1 MQTVLD
7 ADHHSSLVARF
18 RQLRPDLDRAWG
30 TMTAG
35 QMVCHLGD
43 QLKVA
48 LGQMEGTDRG
58 NVLSRTLGKWFV
70 LYVPIPP
77 PKGKIQTV
85 PEMLTSK
92 PTKWPEDTAAVESLL
107 SRFAEGAKCYPHPVF
122 GPLSRQQWGILIAKH
137 LDHHLRQFG
146 V

>member
-7 ADHHSSLVARF
+7 TDYYSSLVARF
-18 RQLRPDLDRAWG
+18 RKLTPDLERVWG

-43 QLKVA
+43 QLKVT
-48 LGQMEGTDRG
+48 LGEAEGTDRS
-58 NVLSRTLGKWFV
+58 NALSRTLGKWFV
-70 LYVPIPP
+70 LYVPIPA

-92 PTKWPEDTAAVESLL
+92 PTKWSDDTAVVESLL
-107 SRFAEGAKCYPHPVF
+107 SRFAGGAKCYPHPVF
-122 GPLSRQQWGILIAKH
+122 GRLSRKQWGVLIAKH
-137 LDHHLRQFG
+137 IDHHLRQFG